1 NDREYR
7 RRLGAQERGLLA
19 QAIAWDGE
27 TPVGAAMVLFPG
39 HDQWSISARRR
50 RCAEVRAVEVT
61 EHARR
66 RGIATQLMAFLER
79 EAAARGFERIGL
91 TVSEGPEAIAARAL
105 YEGLGYRFAHGPFVS
120 SATLDAT
127 EGPRPVYVVARY
139 LVKSL
144 DDAAARR

>member
-1 NDREYR
+1 V
-7 RRLGAQERGLLA
+7 

-27 TPVGAAMVLFPG
+27 APVAAAMVLYPG
-39 HDQWSISARRR
+39 HDEWSISAHRR
-50 RCAEVRAVEVT
+50 RCAEVRAVEVA

-66 RGIATQLMAFLER
+66 RGIATRLMAFLER

-91 TVSEGPEAIAARAL
+91 TVSEGPEAVVARAL
-105 YEGLGYRFAHGPFVS
+105 YERLGYRFAHGPFVS

-139 LVKSL
+139 LVKPL
-144 DDAAARR
+144 DDAATRR